1 MDGPRDYH
9 IKHSKSDR
17 KRQVSYDITYMGNLR
32 GRKLIYG
39 YQSRKGE
46 WRNKLGIWDQQ
57 IKTTMCKIDKHF
69 HISMLWDNPEGLGEE
84 GSGRG
89 IQDGEDTIPVADS
102 C

>member
-1 MDGPRDYH
+1 MISLIWG
-9 IKHSKSDR
+9 ILKKSNTTNVF
-17 KRQVSYDITYMGNLR
+17 KKQKQTHR